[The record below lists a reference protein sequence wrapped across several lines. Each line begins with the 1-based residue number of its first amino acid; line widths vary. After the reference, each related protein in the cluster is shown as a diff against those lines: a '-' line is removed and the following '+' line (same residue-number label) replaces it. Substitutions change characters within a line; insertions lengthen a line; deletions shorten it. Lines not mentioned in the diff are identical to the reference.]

1 MKPLVYNSQPSV
13 GQCKQ
18 QSRSTLM
25 GSALSSEERVPFH
38 LIFFPYGSSCRSR
51 YDNRRQKD
59 ILNNISEYLSCEMFR
74 HRETIENGR
83 RFVRELFGRSR

>member
-38 LIFFPYGSSCRSR
+38 L
-51 YDNRRQKD
+51 
-59 ILNNISEYLSCEMFR
+59 LVLL
-74 HRETIENGR
+74 TGR
-83 RFVRELFGRSR
+83 RVGAVTTTDAKKTY